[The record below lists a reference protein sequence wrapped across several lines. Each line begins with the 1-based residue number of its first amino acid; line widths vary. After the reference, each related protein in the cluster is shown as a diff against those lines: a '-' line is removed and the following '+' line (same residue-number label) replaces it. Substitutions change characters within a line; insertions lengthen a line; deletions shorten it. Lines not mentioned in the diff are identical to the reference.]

1 MLAGAYLRVS
11 TEEQV
16 EHGLSLAAQKSRLLA
31 YCHSQNWDIYDFY
44 SDDGYSGK
52 NLHRP
57 AIQRLISDCEG
68 KKLQAVVVL
77 KLDRLSRKQRDVLY
91 LLEDVLDKNK
101 IGFKSVTEPFDTTT
115 PFGKAAIGMMAVF
128 AQLERETIV
137 ERIRIAK
144 QEAAKQ
150 GRYLGGPIAYGYHY
164 DPIDK
169 TIAVMTDEATV
180 VRRIFNDYL
189 KELKGYQVIA
199 TELNEQKIPPP
210 RTATQWERGTIRCL
224 LNNAFYAGYIEH
236 SGIFYQGKHPPLIS
250 LQQWEMFQQLRNKK
264 KIGTANRRTR
274 ANENL
279 LTGII
284 YCGECGARV
293 RYKKINKSRQDL
305 SARNAY
311 YVCYSVDGN
320 KEMRKVAHCPCGHK
334 RASIIENH
342 VIKSLLQFCFKP
354 QLCDKIAQERGI
366 SNKEILEMIK
376 SFPEIWQEATP
387 IEKQGILHNL
397 IQRVRIFQDNHIEI
411 DFIES

>member
-52 NLHRP
+52 NLQRP
-57 AIQRLISDCEG
+57 AIQRLIGDCES
-68 KKLQAVVVL
+68 KKLQSVVVL

-144 QEAAKQ
+144 HEAAKQ
-150 GRYLGGPIAYGYHY
+150 GRYLGGPIAYGYNY
-164 DPIDK
+164 DPIEK
-169 TIAVMTDEATV
+169 IITVRIDEAAI
-180 VRRIFNDYL
+180 VRKIFNNYL
-189 KELKGYQVIA
+189 KELKGYQYIA

-210 RTATQWERGTIRCL
+210 RSAAQWERGTVRCL
-224 LNNAFYAGYIEH
+224 LNNAFYAGFIEH
-236 SGIFYQGKHPPLIS
+236 DGVFYQGKHQPLIS
-250 LQQWEMFQQLRNKK
+250 LKQWELLQQLRGMKNM
-264 KIGTANRRTR
+264 KIASKPPKTCD
-274 ANENL
+274 NL

-293 RYKKINKSRQDL
+293 RYKKINKSRQDT

-311 YVCYSVDGN
+311 YVCYSADGN
-320 KEMRKVAHCPCGHK
+320 KEMQKAAYCSCGHK
-334 RASIIENH
+334 RAASVEDY
-342 VIKSLLQFCFKP
+342 VINALLQFRFDP
-354 QLCDKIAQERGI
+354 QLLANIAQEKGVQ
-366 SNKEILEMIK
+366 SKKVMEEIK
-376 SFPEIWQEATP
+376 NFPEVWQEATS
-387 IEKQGILHNL
+387 IEKQGILRNL
-397 IQRVRIFQDNHIEI
+397 IQSVRIFQDSHIEI
-411 DFIES
+411 DFIDS